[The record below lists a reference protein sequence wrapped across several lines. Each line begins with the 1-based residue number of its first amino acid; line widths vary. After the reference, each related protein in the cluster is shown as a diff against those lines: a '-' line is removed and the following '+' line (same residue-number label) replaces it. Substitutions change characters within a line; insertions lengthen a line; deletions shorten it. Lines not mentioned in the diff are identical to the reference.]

1 MSNWISVGES
11 EWDLLINFCP
21 SCTSRHLL
29 LGLACNESTAGLYLD
44 LSSNSLGASGAH
56 VLESC
61 IHGVRVLHGL
71 DISENSKWT
80 VI

>member
-1 MSNWISVGES
+1 MDELVS
-11 EWDLLINFCP
+11 EELCLIFVLP
-21 SCTSRHLL
+21 PLPRHLL

-71 DISENSKWT
+71 DISENSKWMGF
-80 VI
+80 